1 MKMRMPGK
9 AGCLAAVISAA
20 SLAAATAN
28 ATIVEINT
36 VQGPFQVNLYD
47 NATPQTVTN
56 FLNYVNNGA
65 YTDSILH
72 RTVSN
77 FIVQG
82 GGFNTNVNAQIGAIP
97 TNPPVVNEPVYSNV
111 RGTIAMAKVAGNPNS
126 ATSQWFI
133 NLSDNSANLDG
144 QNGGFTVFGQVVGNG
159 MTVVD
164 AVAALPRFNIGS
176 PLTELP
182 LRNYT
187 ATDAANNVPID
198 NTHLIIVNSVTVTDS
213 TVNTAAGLNPPRNM
227 ATNGGNNGGDGG
239 GGGSLAWFGVF
250 ALLLIRAYRQ
260 WRN

>member
-1 MKMRMPGK
+1 MS
-9 AGCLAAVISAA
+9 AG
-20 SLAAATAN
+20 
-28 ATIVEINT
+28 IVAPTLCRIA
-36 VQGPFQVNLYD
+36 QGSFQVNLYD
-47 NATPQTVTN
+47 NATPQTVAN
-56 FLNYVNNGA
+56 FLNYVQNGA

-72 RTVSN
+72 RTVNN

-82 GGFNTNVNAQIGAIP
+82 GGFNTNVNAQIGAIQ

-144 QNGGFTVFGQVVGNG
+144 QNGGFTVFGQVIGSG
-159 MTVVD
+159 MTIVD

-187 ATDAANNVPID
+187 ATDAANNVPVD
-198 NTHLIIVNSVTVTDS
+198 NNHLIIVNSVTVTDT

-227 ATNGGNNGGDGG
+227 ATNGGNNGGSGG

-250 ALLLIRAYRQ
+250 ALLLTRAFRQ
-260 WRN
+260 WRNEMTQPAAD